1 MTSSVWWNTIRSQST
16 SDKGTCSAT
25 LASWITAKKKVSR
38 SRLFYFR
45 LLIFTWDSPTPTPFF
60 NFFTVLHFFF
70 PWYYVISL
78 ISLTDPHPIY
88 LLSYLSTSLLCQSK
102 CKITEI
108 VCFLIFYF
116 PAFLSMLSNASW
128 SQPPHYPVMSLSCAV
143 LYYVVLYCPL
153 LSFSFMSISLSLPL
167 CLSLSLLPSLSLSA
181 ARARMSISS
190 VISFWKPEVAVRLV
204 TDFTIFPVNYGNRLQ
219 SSSDFLSSRYLL
231 YNILVSHCHYF
242 TKILSFLLLLLISLL
257 I

>member
-1 MTSSVWWNTIRSQST
+1 MHLDLNP
-16 SDKGTCSAT
+16 
-25 LASWITAKKKVSR
+25 
-38 SRLFYFR
+38 
-45 LLIFTWDSPTPTPFF
+45 LI
-60 NFFTVLHFFF
+60 
-70 PWYYVISL
+70 I
-78 ISLTDPHPIY
+78 
-88 LLSYLSTSLLCQSK
+88 
-102 CKITEI
+102 
-108 VCFLIFYF
+108 
-116 PAFLSMLSNASW
+116 
-128 SQPPHYPVMSLSCAV
+128 LSCLCLV
-143 LYYVVLYCPL
+143 LYYIMSCCTALCCPF
-153 LSFSFMSISLSLPL
+153 LSCLSLSLPL